1 MNPAWL
7 HFLQFYLALLAIITV
22 GATAYLIRIL
32 SR

>member
-7 HFLQFYLALLAIITV
+7 HFLQYSFSAMLLMTVFSAL
-22 GATAYLIRIL
+22 YLIRFL